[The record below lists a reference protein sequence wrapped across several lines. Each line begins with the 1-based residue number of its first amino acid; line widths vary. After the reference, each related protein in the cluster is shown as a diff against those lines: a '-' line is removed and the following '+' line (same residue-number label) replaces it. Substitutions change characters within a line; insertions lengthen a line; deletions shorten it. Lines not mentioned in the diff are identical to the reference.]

1 MSWFDQPLKESE
13 WLGRTPFRLK
23 TVKLVSCLRQKLTA
37 SEQRERITAQQL
49 NDAMRIIQLVQ
60 TGSLLRTNTQTY
72 FNEVMKAR
80 LQALVDYWYKYTDLS
95 VSLQKVLEMTEGQ
108 YQAYTEGI
116 EVLTKKYPSYLP
128 PTKPHLE
135 SPSYK

>member
-80 LQALVDYWYKYTDLS
+80 LQALVDYWYKHTDLS